1 MARGESAAGK
11 EFYRRLQLSLL
22 LRVIMVTFLL
32 GATVFIHF
40 TRIPSFTTT
49 PLIALYALSGVTYF
63 ITLLSLIIIRWT
75 SRLSLLASS
84 QIIWEIIFV
93 SSLIYITGGI
103 ESIFSFLYLLAIIMG
118 GIILYRRGAFLAAAS
133 GALFYGVIVGGMGRK
148 YIPYLIE
155 TDQLV
160 KWSELYYNFFI
171 NLAAMF
177 GTAVLATYL
186 TEKLRSTDV
195 ELKETI
201 RDRDTLEALNENII
215 FSLSSGVVTLDMHG
229 KITSFNRAA
238 ADTTGFSEEKV
249 RGRGFSDIFPEA
261 SLSMRERIDLIY
273 QGHYRFESEWTGPD
287 GDIRNLEFRITPLQ
301 GASGELLGTL
311 VIFNDVTETRE
322 MEQRLRK
329 SDRLAA
335 VGQLA
340 AGMAHEIRN
349 PLASISGSIQM
360 FEQTVDTDETS
371 KRLMRIVLRETERL
385 NHLITDFLLF
395 ARPTARNVRK
405 FNLKRLVDEML
416 ESFKQ
421 GSDINTPVSFDI
433 KVDDEVEMVTDPNLV
448 QQILWNLVSNACQ
461 IMEDGGNITIRGS
474 IKSPPKENFPIIEM
488 EVEDN
493 GPGIPEEYRDKIF
506 DPFFTTREEG
516 TGLGLSVV
524 YRIVEA
530 MEGSMG
536 VENVPGG
543 GTRFVMWLP
552 INYHGGK
559 EEASNAFAEVN

>member
-1 MARGESAAGK
+1 MARRDSAAGE
-11 EFYRRLQLSLL
+11 EFYRRLKLSLL

-40 TRIPSFTTT
+40 TRTPSFTTT

-63 ITLLSLIIIRWT
+63 ITLLSLILLRWL
-75 SRLSLLASS
+75 SRLTLFSFL
-84 QIIWEIIFV
+84 QIIWEILFV
-93 SSLIYITGGI
+93 TALIYITGGI
-103 ESIFSFLYLLAIIMG
+103 QSIFSFLYLLAIIMG
-118 GIILYRRGAFLAAAS
+118 GIIQYRRGAFLAAAA
-133 GALFYGVIVGGMGRK
+133 GALFYGITIVGMGRE

-155 TDQLV
+155 TTQLV

-215 FSLSSGVVTLDMHG
+215 FSLSSGVVTLDMQG
-229 KITSFNRAA
+229 RITSFNRAA
-238 ADTTGFSEEKV
+238 ALTTGLNGSRV
-249 RGRGFSDIFPEA
+249 LGMGFNEIFPQV
-261 SLSMRERIDLIY
+261 SLSLREGFDKLF
-273 QGHYRFESEWTGPD
+273 QGPYTVESEWTDHD
-287 GDIRNLEFRITPLQ
+287 GEVRDLEFKISPLQ
-301 GASGELLGTL
+301 GASGELLGSL
-311 VIFNDVTETRE
+311 VIFNDVTETRK
-322 MEQRLRK
+322 MEERLRK

-360 FEQTVDTDETS
+360 LDQAVDTDEMS
-371 KRLMRIVLRETERL
+371 RKLMKIVLRETDRL
-385 NHLITDFLLF
+385 NSLITDFLLF
-395 ARPTARNVRK
+395 ARPTARNVQR
-405 FNLKRLVDEML
+405 FNLKQLVDEML
-416 ESFKQ
+416 ESFSQ
-421 GSDINTPVSFDI
+421 RSDIDSPVSFEVRID
-433 KVDDEVEMVTDPNLV
+433 KEVEMETDPKLL
-448 QQILWNLVSNACQ
+448 QQILWNLVSNAAQ
-461 IMEDGGNITIRGS
+461 IMVEGGNITLRASVKNRVVG
-474 IKSPPKENFPIIEM
+474 KSSMLEL

-493 GPGIPEEYRDKIF
+493 GPGIPEHYRDKIF
-506 DPFFTTREEG
+506 DPFFTTRDEG

-530 MEGSMG
+530 MEGNIG
-536 VENVPGG
+536 VESPAEG
-543 GTRFVMWLP
+543 GTRFVIWLP
-552 INYHGGK
+552 LQYHGQA
-559 EEASNAFAEVN
+559 ESASTSGDQ